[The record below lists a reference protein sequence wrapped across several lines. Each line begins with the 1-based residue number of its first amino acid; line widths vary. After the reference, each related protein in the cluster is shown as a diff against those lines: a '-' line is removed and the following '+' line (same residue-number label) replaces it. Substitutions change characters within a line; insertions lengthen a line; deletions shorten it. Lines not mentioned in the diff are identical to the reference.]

1 MIQHCVVLADK
12 HQGMLEG
19 IRGLLESVF
28 ETVVM
33 VANDTSL
40 FEALDKIHPD
50 MAVVDLSLPASGET
64 HITRRIRA
72 RYPDMKLIILSVH
85 DDAAVAESVLSA
97 GAAGFVLKRSAGED
111 ILAAVD
117 SINENKVFVS
127 PEVKDR
133 R

>member
-1 MIQHCVVLADK
+1 
-12 HQGMLEG
+12 
-19 IRGLLESVF
+19 
-28 ETVVM
+28 
-33 VANDTSL
+33 
-40 FEALDKIHPD
+40 
-50 MAVVDLSLPASGET
+50 VDLSLPASGET

-85 DDAAVAESVLSA
+85 DDAAVAEGVLSA

-111 ILAAVD
+111 LLAAVD